1 MRNKNKPGNTICIGK
16 HFYYEET
23 GDAEKDLLTNSQKMA
38 TIMETFIKE
47 NPADWLW
54 FQHLFWTE
62 ADEIEMYRNLDVQ
75 QRQKLGLDFSID
87 NNGEVG
93 NERK

>member
-1 MRNKNKPGNTICIGK
+1 
-16 HFYYEET
+16 
-23 GDAEKDLLTNSQKMA
+23 MA

-54 FQHLFWTE
+54 FQRLFWTE
-62 ADEIEMYRNLDVQ
+62 ADEIEVYRNLDGQ
-75 QRQKLGLDFSID
+75 QRQKLGLDFSIN

-93 NERK
+93 HERE